1 MPPYGGVNRRM
12 ILYSAHVAKRL
23 IYGKHT
29 KTLSFGFL
37 CLPKMRNYLSM
48 VEWAWIHAKESIER
62 LSLSCEAYI
71 DIPLL
76 LTPAFR
82 FGAYAPRP
90 FGHMGL
96 CHGTCLRQLPRQPF
110 GTGPRRK
117 AIERYRNMGTDSV
130 FPYTIVKVRYSQPHK
145 SHTDC
150 ALDYNTDLLDR
161 TFALAHRA
169 LERGE
174 RPVSALLVR
183 SGEAVAEATDAVFER
198 SDPTAH
204 AERILVS
211 DYCTVNG
218 FLHLRGYELY
228 CFIEPCLM
236 CCGAIHWAKLD
247 RVVYSLS

>member
-1 MPPYGGVNRRM
+1 MRASTTP
-12 ILYSAHVAKRL
+12 LYAAR
-23 IYGKHT
+23 
-29 KTLSFGFL
+29 
-37 CLPKMRNYLSM
+37 
-48 VEWAWIHAKESIER
+48 EWAN
-62 LSLSCEAYI
+62 
-71 DIPLL
+71 
-76 LTPAFR
+76 
-82 FGAYAPRP
+82 
-90 FGHMGL
+90 
-96 CHGTCLRQLPRQPF
+96 
-110 GTGPRRK
+110 
-117 AIERYRNMGTDSV
+117 RYRNMGTDSV

-247 RVVYSLS
+247 RVVYSLSQERLKELSGGTSKPGIREYLVSPRVILDTI